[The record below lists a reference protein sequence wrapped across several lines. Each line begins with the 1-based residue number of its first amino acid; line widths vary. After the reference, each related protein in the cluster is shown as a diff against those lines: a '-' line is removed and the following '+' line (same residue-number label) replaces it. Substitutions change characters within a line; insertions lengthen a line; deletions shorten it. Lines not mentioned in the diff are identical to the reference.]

1 MLQLARNGADDDP
14 PHCCVK
20 LGGSSS
26 EIPILT
32 CRFLP
37 VVGQTAKPKNCDSF
51 VLYNKGVLEGVK
63 NDWEL
68 LLKDLIVKAYLQR
81 VPLNCSPGSI
91 YVLLT
96 PIIWVSAVGVKGDLH
111 DV

>member
-68 LLKDLIVKAYLQR
+68 LLKDVIVTTTRYADVMTVKLTGR
-81 VPLNCSPGSI
+81 KHN
-91 YVLLT
+91 LL
-96 PIIWVSAVGVKGDLH
+96 
-111 DV
+111 